1 MVQAQIGRGMGSANA
16 ARSGS
21 KSPRETDAANA
32 PPEDTSEAGLDSGA
46 WSQQAA
52 PRAPGAKPSWSITKL
67 AATGTIV
74 LRFVGPTRTPEIAEF
89 LAALTEMMPQENAN
103 IVFDLRR
110 LVGHNPDTKQP
121 IKKWLIEHR
130 PRIGQIT
137 VVVPKAAIIQKI
149 ATAVIGLASGVKI
162 RVRDDL
168 AAEALVTEL

>member
-1 MVQAQIGRGMGSANA
+1 MGSEIA

-21 KSPRETDAANA
+21 KTNEVDAPSA
-32 PPEDTSEAGLDSGA
+32 PSNNTSEPCIDPDAPSG
-46 WSQQAA
+46 QTA
-52 PRAPGAKPSWSITKL
+52 PRAQGAKPSWSITKL

-74 LRFVGPTRTPEIAEF
+74 LRFVGPTRTPEVAEF
-89 LAALTEMMPQENAN
+89 LTALTEMMPQENAN
-103 IVFDLRR
+103 IIFDLRR

-130 PRIGQIT
+130 LRIGQIT

-162 RVRDDL
+162 KVRDDL